1 MVMTEDEIFS
11 WFAEIVE
18 ELTGIPA
25 SRVTRQADMVDDL
38 NVSSLSMV
46 EIIVSAQDKFNV
58 QIPDEALGDLR
69 TVQDVVSYVQRAQS
83 SGAGLSPPEGSASE
97 VVAR

>member
-11 WFAEIVE
+11 WFAEIIE

-25 SRVTRQADMVDDL
+25 SRVTREADMVDDL

-46 EIIVSAQDKFNV
+46 EIIVSAQDQFNV
-58 QIPDEALGDLR
+58 EIPDEALGDLR
-69 TVQDVVSYVQRAQS
+69 TVQDVVSYVRRA
-83 SGAGLSPPEGSASE
+83 GAGLTPPGESASE
-97 VVAR
+97 VVAT